1 MPSDLKIRTFRTEDL
16 DQVVAIEK
24 AAFPDPYSRLLFRW
38 FGVKTGDGFIVAC
51 RERVLG
57 YLISEIRGG
66 RGHVVSMAV
75 DPEHRRKGIGEAL
88 LREAMAR
95 MSSKTH
101 EVYLEVRAGNEAAIR
116 LYERHSFKLTGEV
129 LKGYYP
135 YGESAVLMSRVLRS
149 DFNGFW

>member
-1 MPSDLKIRTFRTEDL
+1 MTPDLEIRTFRTGDL

-38 FGVKTGDGFIVAC
+38 FGVTTGNGFIVAC

-66 RGHVVSMAV
+66 QGHIVSMAV
-75 DPEHRRKGIGEAL
+75 DPECRRQGIGEAL
-88 LREAMAR
+88 LREGIASMA
-95 MSSKTH
+95 SKAH
-101 EVYLEVRAGNEAAIR
+101 GVYLEVRATNEAAIR
-116 LYERHSFKLTGEV
+116 LYEKHSFKMTGDV

-135 YGESAVLMSRVLRS
+135 DGESAVVMSRRL
-149 DFNGFW
+149 

>member
-1 MPSDLKIRTFRTEDL
+1 MTSDLEIRTFRTEDL

-24 AAFPDPYSRLLFRW
+24 ASFPDPYSRMLFRW
-38 FGVKTGDGFIVAC
+38 FGVMTGDGFIVAR

-66 RGHVVSMAV
+66 QAHIVSMAV
-75 DPEHRRKGIGEAL
+75 DSECRRRGIGEAL

-95 MSSKTH
+95 MASKVH
-101 EVYLEVRAGNEAAIR
+101 EAYLEVRAGNEAAIR
-116 LYERHSFKLTGEV
+116 LYEKHSFKKTGDV

-135 YGESAVLMSRVLRS
+135 DGESAIVMSRAM
-149 DFNGFW
+149 

>member
-1 MPSDLKIRTFRTEDL
+1 MTPDLEIRTFRTGDL

-38 FGVKTGDGFIVAC
+38 FGVTTGNGFIVAC

-66 RGHVVSMAV
+66 QGHIVSMAV

-88 LREAMAR
+88 LREAIAR
-95 MSSKTH
+95 MESKVH
-101 EVYLEVRAGNEAAIR
+101 EVYLEVRATNEAAIR
-116 LYERHSFKLTGEV
+116 LYEKHSFKMTGVV

-135 YGESAVLMSRVLRS
+135 DGESAVVMSRTL
-149 DFNGFW
+149 